1 MRFVRKKELIR
12 DYFVIILFIAC
23 SDAIFWKGVL
33 SAAVTYP
40 LLLVVAYVNFICK
53 KGITINKLSFLY
65 ILGCGCLCGINYFV
79 TSCSY
84 IDNSMIGFF
93 FSMFATCLIISAYD
107 FFILEKF
114 LRMLFFL

>member
-79 TSCSY
+79 TVKVCYVYPAVFKHGKDHAVSEYRS
-84 IDNSMIGFF
+84 S
-93 FSMFATCLIISAYD
+93 
-107 FFILEKF
+107 
-114 LRMLFFL
+114 